1 MTTNHCT
8 TLSGQRYRGFT
19 WVESPFGKLGSTELA
34 EVRIARGHKGSAF
47 TLVELLVVIAIIG
60 ILVALLLPAIQAA
73 RESAR
78 KSSCRNNLHQ
88 VAVALHNYESA
99 YGKLPPG
106 YQYVKGTEGNALGYS
121 WTVMVLPFMELQS
134 MYDAFD
140 FKKPIYD
147 NINAAIRERH
157 IDELL
162 CPTDDISPTGFV
174 EMGTERYAMACYVA
188 NFGTPDLDE
197 DQEQALAPNGRPW
210 GPFYRNSKTKL
221 KDITDGTTK
230 TLMVGE
236 RQNGPFRTPGAHG
249 VHIEYETTWAGAV
262 RDIDDNEDDHGH
274 MVLFQTGHTPN
285 DAESDDRD
293 VSASHSGEALFA
305 LCDGSV
311 RSISE
316 DIDEKLYFALGTMNG
331 EETIAEF

>member
-1 MTTNHCT
+1 MPAKYCT
-8 TLSGQRYRGFT
+8 IRLARPVRG
-19 WVESPFGKLGSTELA
+19 
-34 EVRIARGHKGSAF
+34 F

-88 VAVALHNYESA
+88 VGIAIHNYESA
-99 YGKLPPG
+99 FGKLPPG
-106 YQYVKGTEGNALGYS
+106 YKYQKGSQGNALGYS
-121 WTVMVLPFMELQS
+121 WTVMILPFMENQAI
-134 MYDAFD
+134 YDAFD
-140 FKKPIYD
+140 FTKPIYD
-147 NINAAIRERH
+147 NFNIDVREKH

-162 CPTDDISPTGFV
+162 CPTDDVSPTGFV
-174 EMGTERYAMACYVA
+174 EMGDERYAMACYVA

-197 DQEQALAPNGRPW
+197 DQEQLLGPQGRKW

-221 KDITDGTTK
+221 REITDGLSH

-236 RQNGPFRTPGAHG
+236 RQNGPFRTAGSHG

-285 DAESDDRD
+285 HADSDDRD
-293 VSASHSGEALFA
+293 VSASHSGEALFL

-311 RSISE
+311 DSISE
-316 DIDEKLYFALGTMNG
+316 DIDEDVYFAMGTMNR
-331 EETIAEF
+331 EELLPKN